1 MAFPSFVPSKPPVPF
16 SSCASPLL
24 FSPSFLPSLQTRRQ
38 FVPSRFELH
47 RLDAY
52 LSSQTLQDPSEES
65 PDADSRSPGV
75 EIKKKKKKRKPRP
88 NFYVQTIERWSL
100 KISSE
105 RSRFPWQKLA
115 AEEKKDAL
123 QSLIAAPR
131 SSFRVENECLP
142 TDGANSADV
151 QLDSRAKGQRPVEI
165 LESDGEKGKSRLDL
179 IVEKLNSSLGDE
191 SSHFSDPRSPR
202 NSSGDKDR
210 SNSVGTTSNVALPG
224 NGSNAISRPAGI
236 PQVRGAKL
244 RQAPG
249 HVEPKTQTSVKNSN
263 FNRED
268 DEKLNGS
275 LDNKRCDFLTVGSQ
289 STSSDDEERL
299 NSEVTVWNSALVV
312 DGNHPFSRPAGI
324 PLGSQPVLAPQIH
337 EARPR
342 QTHLDSEARNQTS
355 VKDSEFD
362 CEEEPILGLMDE
374 QLADTSNQDNCNS
387 SQDNI
392 LVNSN
397 DDEKPNCIKENFLTN
412 KALTVPLGN
421 IAADTGKQ
429 HVNQIPLQ
437 RLEFDAVS
445 GKSNVSAIV
454 EKLKSS
460 MDQDSSNPDAIISC
474 GESDDEGV
482 SNTDYYIAN
491 LMGLVSF
498 PWEQDGGSS
507 DRKQLHRKSNTELA
521 ERTIPEPELRRLRE
535 AALRMKERMKVGPAG
550 VTEAV
555 VQSIHEKWKENE
567 VVKLWFEGPPSLC
580 MKRTHEVLESYSKL
594 VTAKSDSDLMTSSAN
609 PSEGST
615 DTSDIDGLL
624 DQLGPRFR
632 DWSGRSPLPVDA
644 DLLPGV
650 VPGYKPPFRLLP
662 YKTRSSLR
670 EGEMTFLRRLARKM
684 PPHFALGRN
693 RQHQGLAAAM
703 VKLWE
708 KSAIAKIAIKRGVPN
723 TSNERMAE
731 EIKKLTGGILLSR
744 NKEYI
749 VFYRGNDFLTPS
761 VRDVLI
767 EKEKL
772 AAIQQDEEEVARIRA
787 SSIVSN
793 ANGNKAPLVAGTL
806 AETLEAKIRWGN
818 PLSSEDREKMRKDLD
833 LDKHVS
839 LIRYLQR
846 KLFFAKAKVRKA
858 EGALA
863 KVQEFLKPAE
873 LPTDLETVTDEERF
887 LFRKIGLKMRS
898 YLLLGRRGVFDGTI
912 ENMHL
917 SWKHR
922 ELVKILVKGKTF
934 AQVKH
939 IAISLEAE
947 SGGVLISLDKTT
959 KGYAIIIYRGKN
971 YQRPLTLR
979 PNNLLTRRQA
989 LARSIELQRREALNH
1004 HISNLQDSIQMLKSQ
1019 LDQMK
1024 ADKDSGNKDLDL
1036 QLNDASFSDD
1046 DDDDVEDEGE
1056 EAYLETYHSDDEDD
1070 DAVSAESLNGNS
1082 VFPALDCHLL
1092 LGFWSNTTGMV
1103 MEFKP
1108 AVAMRALVAGGL
1120 DIFAKVGA
1128 AAAAATAAISGTK
1141 REEEDTNKQGAM

>member
-1 MAFPSFVPSKPPVPF
+1 MAFPSFVPSKPSLPF
-16 SSCASPLL
+16 SSCPSPLL
-24 FSPSFLPSLQTRRQ
+24 FSPSFLPSFQAKGR
-38 FVPSRFELH
+38 FFPSRFDLH

-52 LSSQTLQDPSEES
+52 LSPQTLQNPSEES
-65 PDADSRSPGV
+65 PEADSQSPGV

-88 NFYVQTIERWSL
+88 NFYVQTMERWSL

-105 RSRFPWQKLA
+105 RSRFPWQELA

-131 SSFRVENECLP
+131 SPFRVENECLP
-142 TDGANSADV
+142 SEGANYGHA
-151 QLDSRAKGQRPVEI
+151 QLDSRAKGRKPVEN
-165 LESDGEKGKSRLDL
+165 LVFDGEKGKSRLDL

-191 SSHFSDPRSPR
+191 SSDLESPPTRS
-202 NSSGDKDR
+202 GVDER
-210 SNSVGTTSNVALPG
+210 SNSDGTTFSVAQPG
-224 NGSNAISRPAGI
+224 NGSNPISRRVGI
-236 PQVRGAKL
+236 PLESLPVLASQVRGAKL

-249 HVEPKTQTSVKNSN
+249 DFEPKTQTSVKNFN

-275 LDNKRCDFLTVGSQ
+275 LDNKGSDFLTVGSL
-289 STSSDDEERL
+289 STSCDDEERL
-299 NSEVTVWNSALVV
+299 SSEVTAWNSALIV
-312 DGNHPFSRPAGI
+312 DGNHPFSGPAGI
-324 PLGSQPVLAPQIH
+324 PLGSQPVLAPQVH
-337 EARPR
+337 GARPR
-342 QTHLDSEARNQTS
+342 QTNLDSKAKNQTS
-355 VKDSEFD
+355 LEDSEFD
-362 CEEEPILGLMDE
+362 GEEEPRAGLLDE
-374 QLADTSNQDNCNS
+374 QIADSSNQDNCNL
-387 SQDNI
+387 SQDNV

-397 DDEKPNCIKENFLTN
+397 DEDTPNCIKQHSLTN
-412 KALTVPLGN
+412 KALAVPLGN
-421 IAADTGKQ
+421 VAADTVKQ
-429 HVNQIPLQ
+429 HVNQVPLQ

-445 GKSNVSAIV
+445 GKSNVSAIL

-460 MDQDSSNPDAIISC
+460 MDQDSSSIDSNISC
-474 GESDDEGV
+474 GVSDDERG

-491 LMGLVSF
+491 LMGPVSF
-498 PWEQDGGSS
+498 PWERDGGSR
-507 DRKQLHRKSNTELA
+507 DREQLHRKSNTELA
-521 ERTIPEPELRRLRE
+521 ERTIPEPELRRLRD

-567 VVKLWFEGPPSLC
+567 VVKLRFEGPPSLC
-580 MKRTHEVLESYSKL
+580 MKRTHEVLERKTGGLVIWRSGRSLVLYRGMTYELPCVQSYSKL
-594 VTAKSDSDLMTSSAN
+594 VNTKSDSNLMTSSAN
-609 PSEGST
+609 PSEGSI
-615 DTSDIDGLL
+615 DTSDIDNLL
-624 DQLGPRFR
+624 DQLGPRFK
-632 DWSGRSPLPVDA
+632 DWSGRNPLPVDA

-693 RQHQGLAAAM
+693 RQHQGLATAV

-723 TSNERMAE
+723 TCNDRMAE

-761 VRDVLI
+761 VRDVLVK
-767 EKEKL
+767 KEKL
-772 AAIQQDEEEVARIRA
+772 AAIQQDDEEVARIRA

-793 ANGNKAPLVAGTL
+793 AKSNKAPLVAGTL
-806 AETLEAKIRWGN
+806 AETLEAKTRWGN
-818 PLSSEDREKMRKDLD
+818 PLSSEHREKMRKDLD
-833 LDKHVS
+833 LAKHAS

-846 KLFFAKAKVRKA
+846 KLFFAKARVRKA
-858 EGALA
+858 EEAQA
-863 KVQEFLKPAE
+863 KVQEFLKPAG

-898 YLLLGRRGVFDGTI
+898 YFPLGRRGVFDGTI

-917 SWKHR
+917 SWKYR
-922 ELVKILVKGKTF
+922 ELVKIFVKGKTF

-979 PNNLLTRRQA
+979 PKNLLTRRQA
-989 LARSIELQRREALNH
+989 LARSIELQRREALSH
-1004 HISNLQDSIQMLKSQ
+1004 HISNLQDRIQILKSQ

-1024 ADKDSGNKDLDL
+1024 SEKDSGGNELDL
-1036 QLNDASFSDD
+1036 QLNDAVFS

-1056 EAYLETYHSDDEDD
+1056 EAYLETYRSDDEDN
-1070 DAVSAESLNGNS
+1070 AAASAE
-1082 VFPALDCHLL
+1082 
-1092 LGFWSNTTGMV
+1092 
-1103 MEFKP
+1103 
-1108 AVAMRALVAGGL
+1108 GL
-1120 DIFAKVGA
+1120 
-1128 AAAAATAAISGTK
+1128 
-1141 REEEDTNKQGAM
+1141 